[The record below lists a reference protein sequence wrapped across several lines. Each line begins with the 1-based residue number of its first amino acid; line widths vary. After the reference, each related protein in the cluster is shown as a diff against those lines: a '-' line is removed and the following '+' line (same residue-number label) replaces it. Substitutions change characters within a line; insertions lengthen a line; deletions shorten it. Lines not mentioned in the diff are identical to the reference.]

1 MKALRGRRQA
11 TNGVVRPRTPPT
23 GTPKLPFPGEGPA
36 RSPPPGAR
44 RRTPENWGLSA
55 GERPLLAGQSG
66 GHRRPSPPASD
77 TIASPGD
84 GPFTRWPR
92 RVVRPIRHRRAAKH
106 DPSAARLACDKSGPV
121 RRLRCTERRPSSGGT
136 ACAAGVARA
145 PSANGP
151 ASYSAACSHRR
162 PCQWTNG
169 PMRPHARALVMAGRE
184 RDRRRSSSRPL
195 RSAARSAAPGA
206 RAVTGSCRPAM
217 RATVGGHRQPC
228 GQRRRHGGG
237 PAVGSRPEPVEPR
250 PLRRRPRQ
258 ARRS

>member
-1 MKALRGRRQA
+1 MSALYI
-11 TNGVVRPRTPPT
+11 PLL
-23 GTPKLPFPGEGPA
+23 LPFFAEGILCLTPRWGLFLAAPTFRCWPVGLFFADLLNFGEKNNLICICISA
-36 RSPPPGAR
+36 WFLAPGAR
-44 RRTPENWGLSA
+44 GRTLENCHLSTWQ
-55 GERPLLAGQSG
+55 RWLLAGRSG
-66 GHRRPSPPASD
+66 AHRRPSPPASD
-77 TIASPGD
+77 SIASPGD

-121 RRLRCTERRPSSGGT
+121 RRLRCMERRPSSDGT
-136 ACAAGVARA
+136 ACAAGVARV

-151 ASYSAACSHRR
+151 ASYSAACSHR

-206 RAVTGSCRPAM
+206 RAVTGS
-217 RATVGGHRQPC
+217 
-228 GQRRRHGGG
+228 
-237 PAVGSRPEPVEPR
+237 
-250 PLRRRPRQ
+250 
-258 ARRS
+258 